1 MKHHKIYIIVVA
13 LITLTQVSCLKDKL
27 NNSDP
32 AGGSN
37 NVVEFQNSSV
47 PVSYSAVW
55 PQYDNGVTLTND
67 TGSFPI
73 NFNYAGAI
81 ATTPQDINIT
91 IAIDT
96 AALSAFNN
104 DQGTSYVPPP
114 ADCYTLPTS
123 ATITKGGSWSQI
135 WVKINTA
142 APDYDY
148 NASYALP
155 LTIVSASYGVVSSN
169 FGTAIYSFVGNNPW
183 AATYTT
189 TGYFFHPT
197 DERAISGKFAVTTAG
212 QFANTFPF
220 GDLPSAAGISDY
232 FIVTVPTSP
241 GALTNYQ
248 PSGGTPVPPASGFMD
263 ADDPGGIYT
272 PHSNYPTYTVF
283 PGGSGP
289 WLSST
294 YNNTIDASGTF
305 WIHVGYATGGN
316 GENTYSRQV
325 YMQMVH
331 P

>member
-1 MKHHKIYIIVVA
+1 MKHHKKYFTLLA
-13 LITLTQVSCLKDKL
+13 MITLTQVSCLKDKL

-47 PVSYSAVW
+47 PLSYSAIW

-81 ATTPQDINIT
+81 ATTPSDINIT
-91 IAIDT
+91 IALDT
-96 AALSAFNN
+96 AALIAFNN
-104 DQGTSYVPPP
+104 DQGTSYVWPP

-123 ATITKGGSWSQI
+123 ATIAKGGSWTQI
-135 WVKINTA
+135 SVQINTA

-148 NASYALP
+148 NASYAVP
-155 LTIVSASYGVVSSN
+155 VSIVSASYGTVSTN
-169 FGTAIYSFVGNNPW
+169 FGTAIYSFVGNNAW

-197 DERAISGKFAVTTAG
+197 SPRAISGKYPVTTAG
-212 QFANTFPF
+212 QFSNTFPV
-220 GDLPSAAGISDY
+220 GDLPAGGSGDY
-232 FIVTVPTSP
+232 FVATVPTSP
-241 GALTNYQ
+241 GALTDYQ
-248 PSGGTPVPPASGFMD
+248 ASGATPAVPASGFMD
-263 ADDPGGIYT
+263 ADDPGGIYL
-272 PHSNYPTYTVF
+272 PHSKYATFTTF
-283 PGGSGP
+283 PGTAP
-289 WLSST
+289 WVSST

-305 WIHVGYATGGN
+305 WIHMGYATGGN
-316 GENTYSRQV
+316 GEATYSRQI